1 MNLEIIPV
9 ELLSDY
15 LAQVNENLPEELEKL
30 HDSGLSAGAFSFYT
44 SVSAVFSSKIEGE
57 NIELDSFIK
66 HKRFGIEYL
75 PDYTRKTEDLY
86 NAYLSAQASALN
98 ETAIAKAHGLIT
110 QNILPEAQ
118 QGKVRTGNMF
128 VITEDGKIEYVAASP
143 GKAAGELQR
152 LYQDIEIVKQQDISL
167 KEVFFFASMI
177 HLIFVKIH
185 PFTDGN
191 GRMARLLEKW
201 FIAEK
206 AGNKS
211 WFVQSEKYYYNHHQT
226 YYDNIRRLGLEYPLL
241 DYSKAL
247 PFLLMLPKALYLLF
261 ILIMSINVL

>member
-1 MNLEIIPV
+1 MKLNIIPV
-9 ELLSDY
+9 DVLQDY
-15 LAQVNENLPEELEKL
+15 LSQVNDNLLEEFEKL
-30 HDSGLSAGAFSFYT
+30 HDSELSINTFSFYT

-57 NIELDSFIK
+57 SIEIDSFIK

-86 NAYLSAQASALN
+86 NAYLFAQATALH
-98 ETAIAKAHGLIT
+98 ETNIAKAHGLIT

-118 QGKVRTGNMF
+118 RGKIRKGNMF
-128 VITEDGKIEYVAASP
+128 VLTEDGKIEYVAASSD
-143 GKAAGELQR
+143 ASANELHK
-152 LYQDIEIVKQQDISL
+152 LYQDIQILKQTDLSI
-167 KEVFFFASMI
+167 KEVFFFASFI

-185 PFTDGN
+185 PFNDGN

-206 AGNKS
+206 AGANA

-226 YYDNIRRLGLEYPLL
+226 YYSNIRRLGLEYPLL
-241 DYSKAL
+241 DYSKSL
-247 PFLLMLPKALYLLF
+247 PFLLMLSKA
-261 ILIMSINVL
+261 IDNKE